1 MNYNRSI
8 KRQIEL
14 NANSEKVW
22 SIISKKSN
30 LELFHPFCLKNP
42 TIEWSDNSHKDTIY
56 YLNGWILERNWVNW
70 IPGKGYDL
78 LIGEK
83 KKKKSYVSWRIIA
96 GKNQQSS
103 ILSIE
108 IQPWFINQGNKWMQT
123 IPFLLFAK
131 PKLSSYLDSVLKGI
145 DWYINNEMP
154 VPKNHFGVHSWFSK
168 KI

>member
-14 NANSEKVW
+14 NANPEKVW

-70 IPGKGYDL
+70 IPEKGYDL

-83 KKKKSYVSWRIIA
+83 KKK
-96 GKNQQSS
+96 
-103 ILSIE
+103 
-108 IQPWFINQGNKWMQT
+108 
-123 IPFLLFAK
+123 
-131 PKLSSYLDSVLKGI
+131 
-145 DWYINNEMP
+145 
-154 VPKNHFGVHSWFSK
+154 NHMYPGEL
-168 KI
+168 

>member
-108 IQPWFINQGNKWMQT
+108 VQPWFINQGNKWIQT

-131 PKLSSYLDSVLKGI
+131 PRLSSYLDSVLKGL
-145 DWYINNEMP
+145 DWYITVSYTHLTLP
-154 VPKNHFGVHSWFSK
+154 TKRIV
-168 KI
+168 